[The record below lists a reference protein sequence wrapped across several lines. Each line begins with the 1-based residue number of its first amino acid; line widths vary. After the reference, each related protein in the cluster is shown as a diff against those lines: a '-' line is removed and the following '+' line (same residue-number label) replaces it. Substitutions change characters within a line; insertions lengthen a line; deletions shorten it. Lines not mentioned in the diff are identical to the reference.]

1 VLVIGGHPRS
11 GTTLLARL
19 LNLHPAI
26 AVTFEFRPFLGLDRD
41 LPSHWQ
47 VLRKDFARRRIVEIK
62 WLPSWRMA
70 QVRGLPRRAI
80 LGALDRLESARFL
93 FRYRAMIRQ
102 APVVTT
108 DVVRS
113 AYLAHF
119 GRKQL
124 LGDKVPEYIFS
135 LDALAS
141 ESGLVRIL
149 IYRDPRDVAA
159 SSIKMFERGWGG
171 GTLGHRLSTPEGVAA
186 TWAEAARLMLKHD
199 NRCHLVRYEGLVSN
213 PLGELGSLGRSL
225 GVDPAAFRTRMVQGD
240 RVGKGRRELS
250 EQAIEAIERVAA
262 PEMRALGYELT
273 EAA

>member
-1 VLVIGGHPRS
+1 MLVVGGHPRS

-26 AVTFEFRPFLGLDRD
+26 GVTFEFRPFLGLDRD
-41 LPSHWQ
+41 SPAHWH

-62 WLPSWRMA
+62 WLPLWRMS
-70 QVRGLPRRAI
+70 QGRRGPRRAI

-93 FRYRAMIRQ
+93 LTYGAMIKE
-102 APVVTT
+102 APRVTT
-108 DVVRS
+108 EVIRS

-119 GRKQL
+119 GIKHL
-124 LGDKVPEYIFS
+124 LGDKVPEYVFS
-135 LDALAS
+135 LDSLVS
-141 ESGLVRIL
+141 EPGLVRVL

-159 SSIKMFERGWGG
+159 SAIKMFERGWGG

-186 TWAEAARLMLKHD
+186 TWAEAARLMLKHA
-199 NRCHLVRYEGLVSN
+199 NQCHLVRYEGLVSN

-225 GVDPAAFRTRMVQGD
+225 GVDPAAFQIGMVQGD
-240 RVGKGRRELS
+240 RVGRGRRELS
-250 EQAIEAIERVAA
+250 TQDIEAIERVAA
-262 PEMRALGYELT
+262 PEMRALGYELS

>member
-1 VLVIGGHPRS
+1 
-11 GTTLLARL
+11 
-19 LNLHPAI
+19 LHPAI

-41 LPSHWQ
+41 PLAHWH

-62 WLPSWRMA
+62 WLPLWRMS
-70 QVRGLPRRAI
+70 QGRRVSRRAI

-93 FRYRAMIRQ
+93 FTYRAMIRE
-102 APVVTT
+102 APTVTT
-108 DVVRS
+108 EVIRS

-119 GRKQL
+119 GRKHL

-135 LDALAS
+135 LDSLIS
-141 ESGLVRIL
+141 EPGLVRVL

-159 SSIKMFERGWGG
+159 SAIKMFERGWGG
-171 GTLGHRLSTPEGVAA
+171 GALGHRLSTPEGVAA
-186 TWAEAARLMLKHD
+186 TWAEAARLMLKHE

-213 PLGELGSLGRSL
+213 PLDELGSLGRSL
-225 GVDPAAFRTRMVQGD
+225 GVDPAAFRTGMVQGD

-250 EQAIEAIERVAA
+250 EQDIEAIERVAA

>member
-1 VLVIGGHPRS
+1 MLVIGGHPRS

-26 AVTFEFRPFLGLDRD
+26 SVTFEFRPFLGLNRD
-41 LPSHWQ
+41 LSSHWQ

-62 WLPSWRMA
+62 RLPLWRMG
-70 QVRGLPRRAI
+70 QGRGLPRRAV

-93 FRYRAMIRQ
+93 YKYRAMIRE
-102 APVVTT
+102 APMVTT
-108 DVVRS
+108 EVIRT

-119 GRKQL
+119 GRKHL
-124 LGDKVPEYIFS
+124 VGDKVPEYIFS
-135 LDALAS
+135 LDSLVS
-141 ESGLVRIL
+141 EPGLEWVL

-159 SSIKMFERGWGG
+159 SASKMFERGWGG

-186 TWAEAARLMLKHD
+186 TWAEAARLMLKHA

-213 PLGELGSLGRSL
+213 TLAELGLLGRSL
-225 GVDPAAFRTRMVQGD
+225 GVDPGAFRTGMVQAD
-240 RVGKGRRELS
+240 RVGKGRKELS
-250 EQAIEAIERVAA
+250 EQTIETIERVAA

-273 EAA
+273 EIA